1 MLCENCPYAD
11 EDEVDVGKPLSSS
24 SVQPSIGDRNGPLD
38 STSGDLSATSAATP
52 ARATASARASEQADG
67 REEGEADES
76 IVMQM
81 EEVDEHG
88 QSHMRNVSLEELV
101 DSGHILMADGGAL

>member
-1 MLCENCPYAD
+1 MYEFCPD
-11 EDEVDVGKPLSSS
+11 EDEADVGKPLSSS
-24 SVQPSIGDRNGPLD
+24 SSVQPSISDRNGPHD
-38 STSGDLSATSAATP
+38 NASAA
-52 ARATASARASEQADG
+52 ATEPADG

-81 EEVDEHG
+81 EEFDEHG

-101 DSGHILMADGGAL
+101 DSGHILMADGGEL